1 MIDRGYKRQ
10 SRTATAQEL
19 GKIRREVIKGSC
31 KNPEVAVLS
40 AHELQRMKQEAKILT
55 KSEREAQRKIMAE
68 QLETQQAEVM
78 AKRKRMQTMDELR
91 LKTAPPLS
99 DLEKEDLEKATSL
112 KNRAEEI
119 YNENRD
125 EVKKMNQIVGL
136 HLSR

>member
-1 MIDRGYKRQ
+1 M
-10 SRTATAQEL
+10 
-19 GKIRREVIKGSC
+19 
-31 KNPEVAVLS
+31 LS